1 MKSCFC
7 SCLGSAGT
15 RLAPLVLLWNV
26 CRLRWLILLPK
37 KRSSVS
43 RVRSVIWATCQIR
56 GGYTD
61 AVFLSDDV
69 ACKLVNFTQT
79 SSTFVAKVGMYHRK
93 TNKCASKLA
102 NWQTKGQS
110 HIILA
115 RSHVLKRK
123 RRRHGRYAALEKHTA
138 LGNHLMKSDKLIKK
152 NAQSHNIT
160 KKHIVELSTLTTQ
173 LKMNLTT
180 FFFISS
186 LSSC

>member
-15 RLAPLVLLWNV
+15 RPAPLVLLWNV

-79 SSTFVAKVGMYHRK
+79 ASTFVAKVGMYHRK
-93 TNKCASKLA
+93 TNKCASKLTK
-102 NWQTKGQS
+102 WQTKGQS
-110 HIILA
+110 HTCSKPCTLGKTTTPRSLCCFRKTHCASKPLDEIIQN
-115 RSHVLKRK
+115 V
-123 RRRHGRYAALEKHTA
+123 
-138 LGNHLMKSDKLIKK
+138 K
-152 NAQSHNIT
+152 NTQSHHIT